1 MLLRSENARKNTNLI
16 DLLEINKAQATDI
29 VGRYLKSVDDIHSFL
44 DFYFETLERENIV
57 GTTYEKLRRV
67 CKRAEIEFK
76 KRFEDKEIFLEWL
89 CNKYK
94 NQACFRVFQGD
105 FKYSYFANY
114 GSNQKIKMN
123 QESIDSLI
131 CINAFKQIT
140 YKDGDLIANGE
151 FKEALVDF
159 MFKNQDRIGRD
170 LEYSL
175 PVREIERVL
184 TLDEMRELEKAE
196 EKRLF
201 NENKS
206 RFEKILKSKIAFKR
220 IS

>member
-1 MLLRSENARKNTNLI
+1 MQEKIQILM

-29 VGRYLKSVDDIHSFL
+29 VGRYLKSIKDIHAFL

-89 CNKYK
+89 KNKYK
-94 NQACFRVFQGD
+94 NQACFRLHEGD
-105 FKYSYFANY
+105 FEYSYFASCGN
-114 GSNQKIKMN
+114 GKKIKINQK
-123 QESIDSLI
+123 SIDILV
-131 CINAFKQIT
+131 CVNAFKQIT

-170 LEYSL
+170 LEHSL
-175 PVREIERVL
+175 PMREIERVL

>member
-1 MLLRSENARKNTNLI
+1 MQEKIQILM

-29 VGRYLKSVDDIHSFL
+29 VGRYLKSIKDIHAFL

-57 GTTYEKLRRV
+57 GTSYEKLRRV

-114 GSNQKIKMN
+114 GSNQKIKIN

>member
-1 MLLRSENARKNTNLI
+1 MQEKIQILM

-29 VGRYLKSVDDIHSFL
+29 VGRYLKSVKDIHAFL

-57 GTTYEKLRRV
+57 GTSYEKLRRV
-67 CKRAEIEFK
+67 CKRAQIEFK

-89 CNKYK
+89 CSKYK

-114 GSNQKIKMN
+114 GSNQKIKIN

-170 LEYSL
+170 LEHSL

-184 TLDEMRELEKAE
+184 TLDKMRELEKAE

-206 RFEKILKSKIAFKR
+206 RFEKILKSKMAFKR

>member
-1 MLLRSENARKNTNLI
+1 MQEKIQILM

-29 VGRYLKSVDDIHSFL
+29 VGRYLKSVKDIHAFL

-57 GTTYEKLRRV
+57 GTSYEKLRRV
-67 CKRAEIEFK
+67 CKRAQIEFK

-114 GSNQKIKMN
+114 GSNQKIKIN

-131 CINAFKQIT
+131 CINTFKQIT

-151 FKEALVDF
+151 FKEALIDF

-170 LEYSL
+170 LEHSL

>member
-1 MLLRSENARKNTNLI
+1 MQEKIQILM

-29 VGRYLKSVDDIHSFL
+29 VGRYLKSVKDIHAFL

-57 GTTYEKLRRV
+57 GTSYEKLRRV
-67 CKRAEIEFK
+67 CKRAQIEFK

-94 NQACFRVFQGD
+94 NQACFRVFKGD
-105 FKYSYFANY
+105 FKYSYFVNY
-114 GSNQKIKMN
+114 GSNQKIKIN

-131 CINAFKQIT
+131 CINTFKQIT

-170 LEYSL
+170 LEHSL

-184 TLDEMRELEKAE
+184 TLDKMRELEKAE

>member
-1 MLLRSENARKNTNLI
+1 MQEKIQILM

-29 VGRYLKSVDDIHSFL
+29 VGRYLKSAKNIHAFL
-44 DFYFETLERENIV
+44 NFYFETLETENIV

-114 GSNQKIKMN
+114 GSNQKIKIN

-131 CINAFKQIT
+131 CINTFKQIT

-170 LEYSL
+170 LEHSL

-220 IS
+220 IN

>member
-1 MLLRSENARKNTNLI
+1 MQEKIQILM

-29 VGRYLKSVDDIHSFL
+29 VGRYLKSVKDIHAFL

-184 TLDEMRELEKAE
+184 TLDKMRELEKAE

>member
-1 MLLRSENARKNTNLI
+1 MQEKIQILMN
-16 DLLEINKAQATDI
+16 LLEINKAQATDI
-29 VGRYLKSVDDIHSFL
+29 VGRYLKSVKDIHAFL

-67 CKRAEIEFK
+67 CKRAQIEFK

-114 GSNQKIKMN
+114 GSNQKIKIN

-140 YKDGDLIANGE
+140 YKDGNLIANGE

-170 LEYSL
+170 LEHSF

-206 RFEKILKSKIAFKR
+206 RFEKILKSKMAFKN

>member
-1 MLLRSENARKNTNLI
+1 MQEKIQILM

-29 VGRYLKSVDDIHSFL
+29 VGRYLKSVKDIHAFL

-57 GTTYEKLRRV
+57 GISYEKLRRV

-114 GSNQKIKMN
+114 GSNQKIKIN

-131 CINAFKQIT
+131 CINTFKQIT

-170 LEYSL
+170 LEHSL

>member
-1 MLLRSENARKNTNLI
+1 MQEKIQILM

-29 VGRYLKSVDDIHSFL
+29 VGRYLKSVKDIHAFL

-76 KRFEDKEIFLEWL
+76 KRFKDKEVFLEWL

-206 RFEKILKSKIAFKR
+206 RFEKILKSKMAFKN

>member
-1 MLLRSENARKNTNLI
+1 MQEKIQILI

-67 CKRAEIEFK
+67 CKRVEIEFK

>member
-1 MLLRSENARKNTNLI
+1 MQEKIQILM

-29 VGRYLKSVDDIHSFL
+29 VGRYLQDAKDIHAFL

-206 RFEKILKSKIAFKR
+206 RFEKILKSKMAFKN

>member
-1 MLLRSENARKNTNLI
+1 MQEKIQILM

-29 VGRYLKSVDDIHSFL
+29 VGRYLKSVKDIHAFL

-94 NQACFRVFQGD
+94 NQACFRVFKGD

-114 GSNQKIKMN
+114 GSNQKIKIN

-140 YKDGDLIANGE
+140 YKDGNLIANGE

-170 LEYSL
+170 LNIPLSVKKIEKVLSL
-175 PVREIERVL
+175 EEKREIE
-184 TLDEMRELEKAE
+184 KIE
-196 EKRLF
+196 ETKLF
-201 NENKS
+201 NENKD
-206 RFEKILKSKIAFKR
+206 RFEIFIKSKKAFKN

>member
-1 MLLRSENARKNTNLI
+1 MQEKIQILM
-16 DLLEINKAQATDI
+16 DLLEINKVQAIDI
-29 VGRYLKSVDDIHSFL
+29 VGRYLKSVKDIHAFL

-76 KRFEDKEIFLEWL
+76 KRFKDKEVFLEWL

-114 GSNQKIKMN
+114 GSNQKIKIN

-140 YKDGDLIANGE
+140 YKDGNLIANGE

-170 LEYSL
+170 LEHSF

-206 RFEKILKSKIAFKR
+206 RFEKILKSKMAFKN

>member
-1 MLLRSENARKNTNLI
+1 MQEKIQILM

-29 VGRYLKSVDDIHSFL
+29 VGRYLKSVKDIHAFL

-57 GTTYEKLRRV
+57 GTSYEKLRRV
-67 CKRAEIEFK
+67 CKRAQIEFK

-94 NQACFRVFQGD
+94 NQACFRLHEGD
-105 FKYSYFANY
+105 FEYSYFASCGN
-114 GSNQKIKMN
+114 GKKIKINQK
-123 QESIDSLI
+123 SIDILV
-131 CINAFKQIT
+131 CVNAFKQIS
-140 YKDGDLIANGE
+140 YKNGEPLENNE
-151 FKEALVDF
+151 FKEALLEF
-159 MFKNQDRIGRD
+159 IFKNQDRIGKN
-170 LEYSL
+170 LNIPLS
-175 PVREIERVL
+175 VKKIEKVL

>member
-1 MLLRSENARKNTNLI
+1 MQEKIQILM
-16 DLLEINKAQATDI
+16 DLFEINKAQATDI
-29 VGRYLKSVDDIHSFL
+29 VGRYLKSVKDIHSFL

-131 CINAFKQIT
+131 CINSFKQIT

-175 PVREIERVL
+175 PVREIEKVL

-206 RFEKILKSKIAFKR
+206 RFEKILKRKMAFKN

>member
-1 MLLRSENARKNTNLI
+1 MQEKIQILM

-29 VGRYLKSVDDIHSFL
+29 VGRYLKSVKDIHAFL

-140 YKDGDLIANGE
+140 YKDGDLIANRE

-175 PVREIERVL
+175 PVLEIERVL

>member
-1 MLLRSENARKNTNLI
+1 MQEKIQILI

-123 QESIDSLI
+123 QKSIDSLI

>member
-1 MLLRSENARKNTNLI
+1 MQEKIQILM

-29 VGRYLKSVDDIHSFL
+29 VGRYLKSVKDIHAFL

-57 GTTYEKLRRV
+57 GTSYEKLRRV

-114 GSNQKIKMN
+114 GSNQKIKIN

-131 CINAFKQIT
+131 CINTFKQIT

-170 LEYSL
+170 LEHSL

>member
-1 MLLRSENARKNTNLI
+1 MQEKIQILM

-29 VGRYLKSVDDIHSFL
+29 VGRYLKSVKDVHAFL

-57 GTTYEKLRRV
+57 GTSYEKLRRV

-114 GSNQKIKMN
+114 GSNQKIKIN

-131 CINAFKQIT
+131 CINTFKQIT

-159 MFKNQDRIGRD
+159 MFKNQDRIGRY
-170 LEYSL
+170 LEHSL

-206 RFEKILKSKIAFKR
+206 RFEKILKSKMAFKY

>member
-1 MLLRSENARKNTNLI
+1 MQEKIQILM

-29 VGRYLKSVDDIHSFL
+29 VGRYLKSVKDIHAFL

-94 NQACFRVFQGD
+94 NQACFRLHEGD
-105 FKYSYFANY
+105 FEYSYFASCGN
-114 GSNQKIKMN
+114 GKKIKINQK
-123 QESIDSLI
+123 SIDILV
-131 CINAFKQIT
+131 CVNAFKQIT
-140 YKDGDLIANGE
+140 YKDGNLIANGE

-170 LEYSL
+170 LEHSL

-206 RFEKILKSKIAFKR
+206 RFEKILKSKKAFKN

>member
-1 MLLRSENARKNTNLI
+1 MQEKIQILM

-29 VGRYLKSVDDIHSFL
+29 VGRYLKSVKDIHAFL

-57 GTTYEKLRRV
+57 GTSYEKLRRV
-67 CKRAEIEFK
+67 CKRAQIEFK

-114 GSNQKIKMN
+114 GSNQKIKIN

-131 CINAFKQIT
+131 CINTFKQIT

-170 LEYSL
+170 LEHSL

-184 TLDEMRELEKAE
+184 TLDKMRELEKAE

>member
-1 MLLRSENARKNTNLI
+1 MQEKIQILI
-16 DLLEINKAQATDI
+16 DLLEINKTQATDI

-114 GSNQKIKMN
+114 GSNQKIKIN

>member
-1 MLLRSENARKNTNLI
+1 MQEKIQILM

-29 VGRYLKSVDDIHSFL
+29 VGRYLKSVKDIHAFL

-76 KRFEDKEIFLEWL
+76 KRFENKEIFLEWL

>member
-1 MLLRSENARKNTNLI
+1 MQEKIQILM

-29 VGRYLKSVDDIHSFL
+29 VGRYLKSVKDIHAFL

-57 GTTYEKLRRV
+57 GTSYEKLRRV
-67 CKRAEIEFK
+67 CKRAQIEFK

-131 CINAFKQIT
+131 CINTFKQIT

-151 FKEALVDF
+151 FKEALVEF

>member
-1 MLLRSENARKNTNLI
+1 M

-29 VGRYLKSVDDIHSFL
+29 VGRYLKSVKDIHAFL

>member
-1 MLLRSENARKNTNLI
+1 MQEKIQILM

-29 VGRYLKSVDDIHSFL
+29 VGRYLKSVKDIHAFL

-114 GSNQKIKMN
+114 GSNQKIKIN

-131 CINAFKQIT
+131 CINTFKQIT

-170 LEYSL
+170 LEHSL

-206 RFEKILKSKIAFKR
+206 RFEKILKSKMAFKN

>member
-1 MLLRSENARKNTNLI
+1 MQEKIQILM

-29 VGRYLKSVDDIHSFL
+29 VGRYLKSVKDIHAFL

-57 GTTYEKLRRV
+57 GTSYEKLRRV
-67 CKRAEIEFK
+67 CKKAEIEFK

-94 NQACFRVFQGD
+94 NQACFRVFKGD

-114 GSNQKIKMN
+114 GINQKIKIN

-131 CINAFKQIT
+131 CINTFKQIT

-170 LEYSL
+170 LEHSL
-175 PVREIERVL
+175 PMREIERVL

>member
-1 MLLRSENARKNTNLI
+1 MQEKIQILM

-29 VGRYLKSVDDIHSFL
+29 VGRYLKSVKDIHAFL

-57 GTTYEKLRRV
+57 GTSYEKLRIV
-67 CKRAEIEFK
+67 CKRAQIEFK

>member
-1 MLLRSENARKNTNLI
+1 MQEKIQILM

-29 VGRYLKSVDDIHSFL
+29 VGRYLKSVKDIHAFL

-57 GTTYEKLRRV
+57 GTSYEKLRRV
-67 CKRAEIEFK
+67 CKRAQIEFK

-114 GSNQKIKMN
+114 GSNQKIKIN

-170 LEYSL
+170 LEHSL

-184 TLDEMRELEKAE
+184 TLDKMRELEKAE

-206 RFEKILKSKIAFKR
+206 RFEKILKSKMAFKR